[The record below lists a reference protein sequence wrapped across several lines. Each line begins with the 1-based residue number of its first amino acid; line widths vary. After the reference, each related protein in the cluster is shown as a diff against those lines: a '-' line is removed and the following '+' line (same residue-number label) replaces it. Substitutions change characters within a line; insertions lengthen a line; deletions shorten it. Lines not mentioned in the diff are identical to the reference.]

1 MFPEIHDTFT
11 ALLSR
16 YGKIDPLEVEVTF
29 EPPTRERVQSL
40 LRPAINFFLL
50 EIQENTDLRQ
60 TNRQTIREP
69 GQALHR
75 MPSRRFDLRYMVSAL
90 ATVVEDEHLLLW
102 RTLTTLL
109 KYDRFPDDVLSEA
122 LRGLDPLPTAR
133 VLRPE
138 EGPRMLD
145 YWSALGVPPRPA
157 LLYTV
162 TVPVD
167 LEITDVSPLVLTHSI
182 RYTRLPGASAVV
194 EKPAPETEVEPPGS
208 KRKRVSVEG
217 DTA

>member
-1 MFPEIHDTFT
+1 MFSEIHDTLA
-11 ALLSR
+11 ALLNR
-16 YGKIDPLEVEVTF
+16 YGKIDPLDVEVTF

-60 TNRQTIREP
+60 TNRQTVRES

-90 ATVVEDEHLLLW
+90 ATVVEDEQLLLW

-109 KYDRFPDDVLSEA
+109 KYDRFPDDVLSET
-122 LRGLDPLPTAR
+122 LRSLEPLPTAR
-133 VLRPE
+133 VLRPD
-138 EGPRMLD
+138 EGSRLLD
-145 YWSALGVPPRPA
+145 YWSALGMPPRPA

-167 LEITDVSPLVLTHSI
+167 LEITDISPLVLSRSI
-182 RYTRLPGASAVV
+182 RYTRLPDTVSIVPPV
-194 EKPAPETEVEPPGS
+194 SVPVETELS
-208 KRKRVSVEG
+208 DAQRSRVSVEEE
-217 DTA
+217 TH